1 MPSVRIHSAVPV
13 DRDAVGESARL
24 VDARLED
31 LVPDECVFVS
41 LLGDDPVI
49 PGPRYEAACHDG
61 LVRGHE
67 GDSFAVG
74 IVDDARLDEAP
85 PVDGTRG
92 TRTDPDAGSLRPDD
106 VEVPDRRVLEHFVGR
121 DSIYEDA
128 GSCRVVS
135 LVSINRQVGN
145 GAAARINREHV
156 RVRTVAEPNRRGI
169 RAGSEDPD
177 VGARDGDR
185 RRDPV
190 GAVRKVHQA
199 ARGGDA
205 ADRPNQG
212 ARVVRRPVSNGPL
225 VADVEHGIQGPRTGN
240 LRHTHPR
247 LARPGRELSCRDS
260 PDRGTESRRGQVLQ
274 HAPSRVL
281 PLVVKSHPMHRGA
294 VGGPA
299 TKVRLDT
306 FVLRDPIARRNDRVG
321 PKTTVRVGSRSRADS
336 ARVRCE
342 PASGRCCLP
351 RPPFWLAE
359 RPRTPP
365 RPCFGIDTCRSATA
379 TAVNEVGKSFL
390 YSPLQ
395 LLSR

>member
-1 MPSVRIHSAVPV
+1 
-13 DRDAVGESARL
+13 
-24 VDARLED
+24 
-31 LVPDECVFVS
+31 
-41 LLGDDPVI
+41 LGDDPVI

-61 LVRGHE
+61 LVCGHE

-106 VEVPDRRVLEHFVGR
+106 VEVPDRRVLEHSV
-121 DSIYEDA
+121 
-128 GSCRVVS
+128 C
-135 LVSINRQVGN
+135 
-145 GAAARINREHV
+145 
-156 RVRTVAEPNRRGI
+156 
-169 RAGSEDPD
+169 
-177 VGARDGDR
+177 RDGLQ
-185 RRDPV
+185 V
-190 GAVRKVHQA
+190 
-199 ARGGDA
+199 
-205 ADRPNQG
+205 
-212 ARVVRRPVSNGPL
+212 
-225 VADVEHGIQGPRTGN
+225 PRTGN
-240 LRHTHPR
+240 FRHTKSR
-247 LARPGRELSCRDS
+247 LVRPGRDLSCRDS
-260 PDRGTESRRGQVLQ
+260 PDCGTESRRGEVLQ

-321 PKTTVRVGSRSRADS
+321 PKMTVRIGSRSPADS
-336 ARVRCE
+336 PRVRFE
-342 PASGRCCLP
+342 PASGRCFLP

-390 YSPLQ
+390 YSP
-395 LLSR
+395 